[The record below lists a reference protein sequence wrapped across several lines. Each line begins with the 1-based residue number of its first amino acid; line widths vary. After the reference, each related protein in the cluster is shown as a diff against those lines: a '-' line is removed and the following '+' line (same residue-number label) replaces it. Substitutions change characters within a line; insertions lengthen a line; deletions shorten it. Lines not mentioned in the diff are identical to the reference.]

1 MEKIYLSDSGPKVS
15 PAVYGFW
22 RWQTID
28 QYTPAGME
36 SIISLCLD
44 LGINTFDHADHYGG
58 YECEE
63 LFGNII
69 SKKKIRRQDIVL
81 FTKCGIRVPHP
92 SCPDIRLRH
101 ADTSALHIER
111 SVESSLRKLR
121 TDYIDIFLLE
131 DLDILAN
138 IEETALALER
148 LRTSGKIRNIGINN
162 FSVFQHQLLASF
174 LRVPIVTNHVELNL
188 LNTTALDN
196 GQLSYIKQRYMRP
209 LVTAPLADGRI
220 EHGTDELAIRVHHK
234 LQEVGEKYG
243 ANVES
248 VAVAWLIKLGALP
261 VIGTREEQRIKN
273 IVNAFNIELDRQDWY
288 DLYYTASGQQV
299 QPLRQLQ
306 LAD

>member
-1 MEKIYLSDSGPKVS
+1 M
-15 PAVYGFW
+15 
-22 RWQTID
+22 
-28 QYTPAGME
+28 
-36 SIISLCLD
+36 
-44 LGINTFDHADHYGG
+44 
-58 YECEE
+58 
-63 LFGNII
+63 
-69 SKKKIRRQDIVL
+69 
-81 FTKCGIRVPHP
+81 
-92 SCPDIRLRH
+92 
-101 ADTSALHIER
+101 
-111 SVESSLRKLR
+111 
-121 TDYIDIFLLE
+121 
-131 DLDILAN
+131 
-138 IEETALALER
+138 
-148 LRTSGKIRNIGINN
+148 
-162 FSVFQHQLLASF
+162 
-174 LRVPIVTNHVELNL
+174 TNHVELNL

-288 DLYYTASGQQV
+288 DLYYTARGQQV